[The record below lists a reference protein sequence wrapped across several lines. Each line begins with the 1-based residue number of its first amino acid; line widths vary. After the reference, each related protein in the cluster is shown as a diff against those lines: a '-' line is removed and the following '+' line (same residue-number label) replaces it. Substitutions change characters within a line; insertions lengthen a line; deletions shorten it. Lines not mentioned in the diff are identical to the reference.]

1 MKPLKTKALAAAVL
15 ASAITGLSAQA
26 SDITIISFGGANTQA
41 QIESMY
47 KPWQSKTGNTIIV
60 GEYNGE
66 MARVK
71 AMVDTKS
78 VTWHLIDSETPEL
91 VRGCEEGMFE
101 ELDSGAFLNEEDFLE
116 GALTPCGVGFFV
128 WSMVIGYDK
137 AKLSAAPNGWQDFW
151 DVKKIPGK
159 RGLRKGAKYTL
170 EFALMAD
177 GVPAKEVYQVL
188 ATQAG
193 QDRAFAKLDELKPH
207 IQWWEAG
214 AQPPQFLAAGDVVMS
229 SVFNGR
235 INAVRDTS
243 TLDVAWNGGIYDIDA
258 WAIPRG
264 AKDQETVKDF
274 IAFSVSPEAQK
285 GFAEI
290 IGYGPT
296 NTKAMALIAPEVQAN
311 LPTSPANIKGQVA
324 MDVTFWADWGE
335 QLEQRFNAWAAR

>member
-1 MKPLKTKALAAAVL
+1 MKHLK
-15 ASAITGLSAQA
+15 ITGLAVLLSSAISVAAQA
-26 SDITIISFGGANTQA
+26 TDITIISFGGANTQA

-47 KPWQSKTGNTIIV
+47 KPWQAKTGNKIIV

-71 AMVDTKS
+71 AMVDTNS

-101 ELDSGAFLNEEDFLE
+101 ELDTDTFLNKDDFLE

-137 AKLSAAPNGWQDFW
+137 ARLATAPNGWQDFW
-151 DVKKIPGK
+151 DVNKIPGK
-159 RGLRKGAKYTL
+159 RGLRKGA
-170 EFALMAD
+170 
-177 GVPAKEVYQVL
+177 

-264 AKDQETVKDF
+264 AKDQAVAKDF

-285 GFAEI
+285 NFAEI

-296 NTKAMALIAPEVQAN
+296 NTQAMALIAPEVQAN
-311 LPTSPANIKGQVA
+311 LPTSPDNIKGQIAIDVA
-324 MDVTFWADWGE
+324 FWSDWGE

>member
-1 MKPLKTKALAAAVL
+1 MKLFKTKGFVLGLL
-15 ASAITGLSAQA
+15 ASAITSLSAQA
-26 SDITIISFGGANTQA
+26 TDITIISFGGANTQA
-41 QIESMY
+41 QIEAMY
-47 KPWQSKTGNTIIV
+47 KPWQAKTGHKIIV

-71 AMVDTKS
+71 AMVDTNS
-78 VTWHLIDSETPEL
+78 VSWHLIDSETPEL

-101 ELDSGAFLNEEDFLE
+101 ELDTAAFLNEADFLE

-137 AKLSAAPNGWQDFW
+137 ARLASPPNGWQDFW
-151 DVKKIPGK
+151 DVAKIPGK

-177 GVPAKEVYQVL
+177 GVPANEVYQVL

-264 AKDQETVKDF
+264 AKDQAVVKDF

-285 GFAEI
+285 NFAQI

-311 LPTSPANIKGQVA
+311 LPTSPANIQGQVA
-324 MDVTFWADWGE
+324 MDVAFWADWGE

>member
-1 MKPLKTKALAAAVL
+1 MQYFKKKLLVAGVL
-15 ASAITGLSAQA
+15 ASAITALPAQA
-26 SDITIISFGGANTQA
+26 TDITIISFGGANTQA
-41 QIESMY
+41 QIEAMY
-47 KPWQSKTGNTIIV
+47 KPWQAKTGNKIIV

-71 AMVDTKS
+71 AMVDTNS

-101 ELDSGAFLNEEDFLE
+101 ELNTSAFLNESDFLE

-137 AKLSAAPNGWQDFW
+137 ARLASAPNGWQDFW
-151 DVKKIPGK
+151 DVGKIPGK

-177 GVPAKEVYQVL
+177 GVAPKEVYQVL

-264 AKDQETVKDF
+264 ATDQATVKDF
-274 IAFSVSPEAQK
+274 IAFSVSPQAQK
-285 GFAEI
+285 DFAER

-296 NTKAMALIAPEVQAN
+296 NSRAMALIAPEVQAN

-324 MDVTFWADWGE
+324 MDVAFWADWGE